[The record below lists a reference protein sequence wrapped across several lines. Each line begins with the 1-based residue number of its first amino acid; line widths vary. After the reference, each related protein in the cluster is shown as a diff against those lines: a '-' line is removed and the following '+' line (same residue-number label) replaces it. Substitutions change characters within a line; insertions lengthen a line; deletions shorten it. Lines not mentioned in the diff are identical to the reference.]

1 MFPRILS
8 GVFFIVSWLVA
19 FIIGKK
25 NIRRFAPVAILSI
38 FLVTLVEL
46 TAYHLNW
53 WRFKRILVQ
62 KINSVDLAILLGP
75 FFIGTIGIFSLTYRF
90 GFRVYLL
97 ANIILDSFFSY
108 IILPFLEKIGL
119 LHLTKITRTGVNF
132 LMISVAVVIYP
143 FQKWIDG
150 SIFNKKRKRLFKK

>member
-8 GVFFIVSWLVA
+8 GVFFIASWLTA
-19 FIIGKK
+19 FIFGKK
-25 NIRRFAPVAILSI
+25 NIRKFAPVAILSI
-38 FLVTLVEL
+38 FLVALIEII
-46 TAYHLNW
+46 AYHLNW
-53 WRFKRILVQ
+53 WKYKRILVQ

-97 ANIILDSFFSY
+97 ANMILDSLFSY
-108 IILPFLEKIGL
+108 ILLPFLEKIGL
-119 LHLTKITRTGVNF
+119 VHLTKITRTGINF

-143 FQKWIDG
+143 FQKWQDG
-150 SIFNKKRKRLFKK
+150 SLFNKKRKRFFKK